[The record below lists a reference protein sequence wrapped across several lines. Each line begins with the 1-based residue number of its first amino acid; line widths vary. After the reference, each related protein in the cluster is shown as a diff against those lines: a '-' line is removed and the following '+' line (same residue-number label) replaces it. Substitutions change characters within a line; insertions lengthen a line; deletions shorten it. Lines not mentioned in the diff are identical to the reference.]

1 MADRFM
7 KEIGCLA
14 TRYVGCNRQV
24 PIKIGA
30 AMSFYDGTKT
40 IVGRVAHYRTTEE
53 GLQVTY
59 ERQWTKDDL
68 LATNCEKTRRL
79 GGMLRH
85 DQILHSSEEETVSAE
100 FITRAVSIVPRHLYS
115 PGHMEGGKYELVGVI
130 EPARDITAQHKLYLI
145 DEGTA
150 EEQAASTAKEVKM
163 GYYVVDY
170 EDHVQVWYCP
180 ISCAVVCVCGPKCA
194 LALNNSLQGSLSLP
208 SLHLP
213 CPFSLSPYLPIS
225 LSSSFSLQTL
235 WRGIS
240 NYFAAK
246 NERTEEGD
254 RLPNW
259 VHVHG
264 VHLASLFAWIFDNNL
279 TSLLAH
285 GRLKI
290 LVSATLPPTLVLSLP
305 TSLPALQ
312 PLFFDTWHTPVHKA
326 HRAAAP
332 VPALPVE
339 ISVTTLP
346 LQLCVRLCVCAR

>member
-1 MADRFM
+1 LLHYCKPHKQWGIPPDAVAEFHAANETFMDAPDCIKHGQRSIFERTKKKSPRPGRTMAGCFM
-7 KEIGCLA
+7 REIGCLA

-30 AMSFYDGTKT
+30 AMSFFDGTKT

-68 LATNCEKTRRL
+68 LASDCEKTRQL

-130 EPARDITAQHKLYLI
+130 EPTRDITAPHKLYLI

-170 EDHVQVWYCP
+170 EDHVQVWCCS
-180 ISCAVVCVCGPKCA
+180 ISCTVLCVCGPKCV
-194 LALNNSLQGSLSLP
+194 LALTNSLSPALPEQLSPRFSPSPLP
-208 SLHLP
+208 PSPLP
-213 CPFSLSPYLPIS
+213 LLPISLSPYLPLFIL
-225 LSSSFSLQTL
+225 LSPDTLARHLQL
-235 WRGIS
+235 LRCQERADRGGRS
-240 NYFAAK
+240 AAK
-246 NERTEEGD
+246 LGPGAWRAP
-254 RLPNW
+254 RLT
-259 VHVHG
+259 
-264 VHLASLFAWIFDNNL
+264 F
-279 TSLLAH
+279 
-285 GRLKI
+285 RLD
-290 LVSATLPPTLVLSLP
+290 L
-305 TSLPALQ
+305 
-312 PLFFDTWHTPVHKA
+312 
-326 HRAAAP
+326 R
-332 VPALPVE
+332 
-339 ISVTTLP
+339 
-346 LQLCVRLCVCAR
+346 